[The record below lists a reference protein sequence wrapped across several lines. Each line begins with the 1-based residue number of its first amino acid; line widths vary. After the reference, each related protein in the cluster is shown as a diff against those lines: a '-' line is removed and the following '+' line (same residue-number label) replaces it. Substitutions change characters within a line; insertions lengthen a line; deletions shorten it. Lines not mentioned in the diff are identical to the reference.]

1 MAGTISIMTQVGL
14 IIGIGLLL
22 DTFIVR
28 TIVVPTIAT
37 LVGRASWWPST
48 RTATHPASR

>member
-1 MAGTISIMTQVGL
+1 MTQVGL

-48 RTATHPASR
+48 RTDTHPVSR